1 VDNPPEE
8 AAGKWVKGS
17 DLRTAEARDYAS
29 LISIID
35 DLSFV
40 VLSATRILKEMEA
53 GELDEDASVVVRG
66 LWSAALVAYKRC
78 FSDGKRAFLSEDD
91 VQSLPLKG
99 DVVEWH
105 RFVVQMRNKHI
116 AHSVNPFEEVRVAL
130 FLDDDSNVLGAGPLM
145 MKHVSGDQQAV
156 WQLGALASQLL
167 DVIRQRASN
176 QLDALL
182 ANAREMEPEALA
194 RLKPLEL
201 TVPGA
206 EQAGT
211 ART

>member
-1 VDNPPEE
+1 MDSPPEE

-17 DLRTAEARDYAS
+17 DLRTAEACDYAS

-91 VQSLPLKG
+91 VQSLSLKG

-130 FLDDDSNVLGAGPLM
+130 FLDDDRNVLGAGPLM
-145 MKHVSGDQQAV
+145 MKHVSGDQQTV
-156 WQLGALASQLL
+156 WQLGALASQIL
-167 DVIRQRASN
+167 DVIRQRASD

-182 ANAREMEPEALA
+182 AAAREMEPEALA